1 MTVIINVSGSALP
14 ITMRHFFCPAIR
26 AKQTHLGAPPFP
38 RNTRAFVHITT
49 THVLSNTWGLFD
61 TRPWPMVS
69 QVVVINYAV
78 MTVSLCTPMLN
89 V

>member
-1 MTVIINVSGSALP
+1 MTVIINVSDSALP

-38 RNTRAFVHITT
+38 RSTRAFVHITT